1 MESASTKTNVRIRFP
16 CERIA
21 QDHQIE
27 AALSF
32 VDNLLGKSTVL
43 EEFHLDLHPRDGR
56 REYAL
61 SHELEKKIEKLEELA
76 KEKKVEII
84 WESHED
90 DWCRSR
96 VSKEFWRRCKAKKN
110 KWK

>member
-1 MESASTKTNVRIRFP
+1 MEAASTKTHVRIRFP

-21 QDHQIE
+21 QDHQVE

-32 VDNLLGKSTVL
+32 VDDLLGKSTVL
-43 EEFHLDLHPRDGR
+43 EEIYLDIYPRGGR
-56 REYAL
+56 RDYVL
-61 SHELEKKIEKLEELA
+61 SWKLGKKIKKLEELA

-84 WESHED
+84 WENHED

-96 VSKEFWRRCKAKKN
+96 VTKEFWRRCKEKKD
-110 KWK
+110 KK